1 MSEENRE
8 RSSRPDARIYV
19 TDRNGW
25 TVKIKHD
32 SGKEYCFS
40 QNPGEDFYHLL
51 IGGEIYLQRDTEKL
65 CLNCAL
71 RHGYATRD
79 RTSWQR
85 SPGSIA
91 LIVSEADGD
100 DLPVP
105 VDAPRQTN

>member
-1 MSEENRE
+1 MAEQNSER
-8 RSSRPDARIYV
+8 RLRKDDARLYV
-19 TDRNGW
+19 PEHNGW
-25 TVKIKHD
+25 KAMIKQD

-51 IGGEIYLQRDTEKL
+51 IGGEIYLQRDTEKV

-91 LIVSEADGD
+91 LVIDEAEGNGIPIPIDQ
-100 DLPVP
+100 PP
-105 VDAPRQTN
+105 T